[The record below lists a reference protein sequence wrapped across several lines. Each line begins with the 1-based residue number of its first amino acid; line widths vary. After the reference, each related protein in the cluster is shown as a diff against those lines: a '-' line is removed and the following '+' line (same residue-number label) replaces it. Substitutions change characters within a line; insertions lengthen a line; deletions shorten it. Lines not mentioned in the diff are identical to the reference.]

1 MWTRCRQAFTATLE
15 LLLPPDCLLCA
26 QPLTSSSSTN
36 LCPDCF
42 SQVTPIGAGHCT
54 CCAQPFRSPSSNHLC
69 GICLQQPPDFS
80 VVHAAGLYQGTIK
93 EAVQRL
99 KYRGQLTLAKP
110 LSGLVLTSLTEQD
123 KTFIPDKI
131 IPVPLHIKRL
141 RKRGYNQALEIA
153 RPIAK
158 SLNVPLDVKMLQ
170 RARNT
175 PHQQG
180 LSAKD
185 RRKNLRNA
193 FTLTRMPAAEKI
205 LLIDDVMTTGET
217 LRECSRT
224 LMNSGAQEIRAAVA
238 GRA

>member
-1 MWTRCRQAFTATLE
+1 MWTRCRQAFTATLD

-26 QPLTSSSSTN
+26 HPLTSSSSTN

-42 SQVTPIGAGHCT
+42 SHVTPVGAGHCT
-54 CCAQPFRSPSSNHLC
+54 CCAQHFQSPASNHLC
-69 GICLQQPPDFS
+69 GNCLQQPPAFS
-80 VVHAAGLYQGTIK
+80 IVHAAGIYQGTIK
-93 EAVQRL
+93 DAIHRL
-99 KYRGQLTLAKP
+99 KYRGQLTLARP
-110 LSGLVLTSLTEQD
+110 LGDLVLTSLTERD
-123 KTFIPDKI
+123 KAFIPDKI

-158 SLNVPLDVKMLQ
+158 GLNVPLDVKMLQ
-170 RARNT
+170 RVRHT

-193 FTLTRMPAAEKI
+193 FTLTSKPVAEKI

-224 LMNSGAQEIRAAVA
+224 LKNSGAQEIRVAVA